1 LHNGPSQSI
10 GVHVKKSAASILAGA
25 GTLYLLHMLTHGS
38 RSKLDDA
45 LRHLELSSFQYT
57 ILSVLAHNEN
67 LSSSRLSRRFYVTPQ
82 TMGEVILLL
91 ERKGLIE
98 RREDPANKKALLLSL
113 TPLGKATCAE
123 GDVIVSRFERK
134 IFGDFSDPELS
145 SLRSILASALSSL
158 RAEDQREPLP
168 VPARST
174 NTRMKIRA

>member
-1 LHNGPSQSI
+1 
-10 GVHVKKSAASILAGA
+10 
-25 GTLYLLHMLTHGS
+25 MLTHGS

-57 ILSVLAHNEN
+57 IMSVLAHNEN

-113 TPLGKATCAE
+113 TRLGQSVCAE
-123 GDVIVSRFERK
+123 GDAIVGKFERT
-134 IFGDFSDPELS
+134 IFGDLS
-145 SLRSILASALSSL
+145 STELTTLRSILASALAAL
-158 RAEDQREPLP
+158 RADDQSARDRDT
-168 VPARST
+168 VPIST
-174 NTRMKIRA
+174 RPSNTRMRMRVS